1 MQFKLVPEAPDS
13 VDYLETVGA
22 AVPLV
27 PGTEDDCCARIM
39 RKTEISP
46 RDEARTWLTFLRA
59 LELAKEG
66 PTGFHRVRG
75 RPAPSD
81 PAEFSRLRESFVS
94 RVYGVERILRILEA
108 AEAPLTVQAVFDRFR
123 ESIPQY
129 EQHKH
134 RNRLRKIWGERVARI
149 LEWAVLFDLAA
160 MVPEGYTVAD
170 SKPNQ

>member
-1 MQFKLVPEAPDS
+1 MRFKLVPEAPDL
-13 VDYLETVGA
+13 VDYLETVQT

-39 RKTEISP
+39 RQTAISP

-59 LELAKEG
+59 LELATEG

-81 PAEFSRLRESFVS
+81 PTEFSRLRESFLT
-94 RVYGVERILRILEA
+94 RVYGVNRVLTILEA
-108 AEAPLTVQAVFDRFR
+108 AEEPLSTGAVFDRFR
-123 ESIPQY
+123 DSIPQY

-134 RNRLRKIWGERVARI
+134 RNRLREIWGERVARI
-149 LEWAVLFDLAA
+149 LEWAVLFNLA
-160 MVPEGYTVAD
+160 EKRSDGYTV
-170 SKPNQ
+170 SGSEMEQ

>member
-1 MQFKLVPEAPDS
+1 MQFKLVPEAPES
-13 VDYLETVGA
+13 VDYLETVQA

-39 RKTEISP
+39 RQTEISP

-59 LELAKEG
+59 LELATEG

-81 PAEFSRLRESFVS
+81 PAERSRLRESFVS
-94 RVYGVERILRILEA
+94 RVYGVERILELLEA
-108 AEAPLTVQAVFDRFR
+108 ANEPLSADAVFDRFR

-134 RNRLRKIWGERVARI
+134 RNRLREIWGERVARI
-149 LEWAVLFDLAA
+149 LDWAVLFDLAVVESA
-160 MVPEGYTVAD
+160 GYTVAD
-170 SKPNQ
+170 SRPNQ